1 MSDLTLIIPAKNEK
15 ESLPR
20 VLQVLKE
27 HKYKVIVSLQQN
39 DYETINSIKYF
50 DVMVHQ
56 QTGVGYGNSIIEG
69 INKCTTKY
77 FCIFNADGSFEIEDL
92 EKMLKKCKNKDF
104 IFASRY
110 LDGGGSDDDTIITY
124 FGNKIFSLIG
134 RLLFSLK
141 LNDIL
146 YTYVLGE
153 TSKFKKLNIKSN
165 DFRFCVEFPIKIQIS
180 NMDYTSVPSYEKK
193 RIGGKKK
200 VNEIKDG
207 FLILTEIIKLF
218 FKSKIFRK
226 KIIN

>member
-20 VLQVLKE
+20 VLQVLKQ

-110 LDGGGSDDDTIITY
+110 LNGGGSDDDTIITY

-218 FKSKIFRK
+218 FKSKIFRE

>member
-20 VLQVLKE
+20 VLQVLKQ

-110 LDGGGSDDDTIITY
+110 LNGGGSDDDTIITY

-153 TSKFKKLNIKSN
+153 TSNSRKLNIKSN

-200 VNEIKDG
+200 
-207 FLILTEIIKLF
+207 
-218 FKSKIFRK
+218 
-226 KIIN
+226 